1 MPIFAPAAISE
12 PLESFR
18 DPSLTEEA
26 VLMSISMPSIA
37 AMVGRVGRDG
47 VVLLVA
53 CLALGGTS
61 QAAEKTDVVTF
72 ANGDRLTGEIKSLE
86 QGKLKFKTDAAG
98 TIEIEWDKIATLQ
111 TNQYLQ
117 VELASG
123 LRYFGKVPEPSDP
136 GKFRLAVDEETK
148 GWELQ
153 MAQTVRI
160 AAIDQGGLIARL
172 DGYVTGGYDY
182 TKANNQQHYTLT
194 GGVNSRD
201 QVRKWSID
209 GSATV
214 TTQQEIPDSRRYDLS
229 AGYRHFLAERWFLQG
244 FAGIEGNDELG
255 LNMRATLGAA
265 YGRYL
270 MQTQTQ
276 EWSAYV
282 GVAVTREDFGTESNR
297 ESVEGVLG
305 TQYSLFRYN
314 SPEASLDAVLNV
326 LPSFTESGRVRTEAK
341 LRSRYEIVTDFF
353 FEIDVY
359 SSYDS
364 KPDENAESNNDYG
377 VVTSLGYS
385 F

>member
-1 MPIFAPAAISE
+1 MTIS
-12 PLESFR
+12 
-18 DPSLTEEA
+18 T
-26 VLMSISMPSIA
+26 PSIA
-37 AMVGRVGRDG
+37 GFSRPFGRTCAS
-47 VVLLVA
+47 LLIA
-53 CLALGGTS
+53 WLALVGTAH
-61 QAAEKTDVVTF
+61 AAPKTDVVTF
-72 ANGDRLTGEIKSLE
+72 VNGDRLTGEIKSLE

-136 GKFRLAVDEETK
+136 GKFRLAIDEETK
-148 GWELQ
+148 GWELRL
-153 MAQTVRI
+153 ADVVRI
-160 AAIDQGGLIARL
+160 AAIDQGGVIARL

-214 TTQQEIPDSRRYDLS
+214 TTQQEIPDSRRYDLT

-255 LNMRATLGAA
+255 LNMRSTLGAA

-276 EWSAYV
+276 EWAAYA

-314 SPEASLDAVLNV
+314 SPEASLDALLSV
-326 LPSFTESGRVRTEAK
+326 LPSFTESGRVRSEARI
-341 LRSRYEIVTDFF
+341 RSRYEIVTDLF

-359 SSYDS
+359 SSYDNR
-364 KPDENAESNNDYG
+364 PDENANSNSDYG
-377 VVTSLGYS
+377 IVTSLGYS

>member
-1 MPIFAPAAISE
+1 
-12 PLESFR
+12 
-18 DPSLTEEA
+18 
-26 VLMSISMPSIA
+26 MSISMSSIA
-37 AMVGRVGRDG
+37 AMAGRVGRDG

-53 CLALGGTS
+53 CLALNAIA
-61 QAAEKTDVVTF
+61 QAAPKTDVVTLV
-72 ANGDRLTGEIKSLE
+72 NGDRLTGEIKSLE
-86 QGKLKFKTDAAG
+86 QGKLKFKTDATG
-98 TIEIEWDKIATLQ
+98 TVEIEWDKIATLQ

-136 GKFRLAVDEETK
+136 GKFRLAVDEETR
-148 GWELQ
+148 GWELRL
-153 MAQTVRI
+153 ADVVRI
-160 AAIDQGGLIARL
+160 AAIDQGGVIARL

-229 AGYRHFLAERWFLQG
+229 AGYRRFLAERWFLQG
-244 FAGIEGNDELG
+244 FAGVEGNDELG

-270 MQTQTQ
+270 MQTQSQ
-276 EWSAYV
+276 EWSAYL

-314 SPEASLDAVLNV
+314 SPEASLDALLNV
-326 LPSFTESGRVRTEAK
+326 LPSFTESGRVRSEARI
-341 LRSRYEIVTDFF
+341 RSRYEIVTDLF

-359 SSYDS
+359 SSYDNR
-364 KPDENAESNNDYG
+364 PDENANSNSDYG
-377 VVTSLGYS
+377 IVTSLGYS